1 MFVAL
6 NNRQNAIEEVKC
18 QIDLLESLLTRL

>member
-6 NNRQNAIEEVKC
+6 NNRQNEIEEVKC